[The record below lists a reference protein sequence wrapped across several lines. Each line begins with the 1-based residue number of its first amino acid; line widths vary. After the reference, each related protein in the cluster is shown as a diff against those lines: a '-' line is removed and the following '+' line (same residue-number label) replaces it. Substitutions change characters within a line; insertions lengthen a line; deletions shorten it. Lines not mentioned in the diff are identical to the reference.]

1 MIRRFCVPGEPVGKG
16 RPRVTMRGGHA
27 HGYTPAKTALYERT
41 VAWVYKHLYPDA
53 EPQEGPL
60 ELRVDAYMPIPE
72 SWPKS
77 KKAAALAEVILPTV
91 KPDADNIGKSI
102 ADALNGVAYLDDKQ
116 ITSLVVKKRYGAW
129 PHVDVQIWSE
139 DAE

>member
-1 MIRRFCVPGEPVGKG
+1 MIRFTIPGPPQGKG
-16 RPRVTMRGGHA
+16 RPRFTRNGNHA
-27 HGYTPAKTALYERT
+27 YTPQKTAIYERS
-41 VAWVYKHLYPDA
+41 VAQAYKLSSAHR
-53 EPQEGPL
+53 EPLTCPV
-60 ELRVDAYMPIPE
+60 ELRIDAYMPIPE